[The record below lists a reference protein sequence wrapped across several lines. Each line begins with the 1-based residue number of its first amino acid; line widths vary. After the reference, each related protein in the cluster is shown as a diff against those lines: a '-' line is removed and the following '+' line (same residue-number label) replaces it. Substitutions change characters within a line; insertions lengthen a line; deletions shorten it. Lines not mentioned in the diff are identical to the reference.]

1 MAARGEA
8 QADVEV
14 STLVVP
20 AWRLRW
26 QAPELA
32 LVLGERA
39 VALAAAR
46 RDEVDRLRAESL
58 VVFAHNRLGRGVGI
72 TNRALDA
79 LKAADSAAEH
89 ETAWRLRVELAS
101 SARAVGAPLTG
112 FAAVRPVL
120 QADGVPYAVR
130 AAALVQASEC
140 LVTVGRGDA
149 LLRAFVEADDLVS
162 NDPVLDEDTRL
173 LLRGLQKASAA
184 AQHRRWGDVGGAISA
199 AREGLGLL
207 DQMRDRAADSGQ
219 VRAELTLELAC
230 ALMDS
235 EKMRDASEVAAPLL
249 DLPVR
254 APSANGLGWLRLALA
269 TRLHLPAGRVDEAR
283 TLLQD
288 AAAAAERH
296 QLDSLH
302 AESLLALA
310 HIHELAGEL
319 GDALEALRSAHASER
334 KRARAVY
341 AVRARLAAEFSGV
354 PRQPINLHDQLAVL
368 LGRQYAAPVSA
379 IPAERP
385 EPAADASQGAAAQ
398 QQSRSRRPVPLP
410 SAESARAKRGRRA
423 AEDMTVEGLSAA
435 RAHAADRWR
444 MVQPFG
450 DDPARSDSAPAAEPP
465 EEQRG
470 GRRRA
475 EDRPAA
481 GAPRSDQQ
489 EPSRS
494 EQHQPE
500 QSRAEHTAAPHT
512 LPSHAAPAP
521 AALPPV
527 QQQPAQQ
534 QPAQQ
539 QPAQRQAAQQPAAQ
553 DATTPPQATPQQ
565 PGQHQAAQYQAAQ
578 HQSAQPQP
586 GQHQSAQPQSGQHQS
601 GQHQSG
607 QHQSGQQPTQHP
619 SAPQQPVQQQPTP
632 QQPVQHRPAPQ
643 AEQGRPAPA
652 QNTADGLPP
661 LPPLPFRSDGPA
673 TGTLPAIGLIAAA
686 GAVRSG
692 RRRAAREST
701 ENPPEGTAE
710 TADGPG
716 VLDALKAAGL
726 LQGQRSGGRRRMRDS
741 GDDDTPSTPAE
752 AVAPAPEQRPWPSST
767 PEPQIERNDASR
779 WRVEAPPHLRAD
791 SPASA
796 PEQPVSRPAPFAP
809 AAPEPDEP
817 AMVLPPPPPIPPRAD
832 PADAPTTLYPRLGPD
847 GLPLLPALPDTTGP
861 DGPGASGSRTHRVP
875 EAPQWPEPDELPPL
889 PDPVPDVPEPAQIP
903 DVPEPSLVPDVS
915 EPGPVPP
922 AAEPDQELP
931 PPPAAEGTG
940 TADVFDLAP
949 DGKPRVVDIVV
960 GDPAGEQVSLRATKD
975 LTMAELL
982 AEALVAYET
991 GRRSES
997 AFGEQDDE
1005 SPGGGEVAD
1014 AVDWL
1019 SAVEAAPHSAPVSEI
1034 TDLPPAAEADRT
1046 GSFRPVVPPEG
1057 DNETTL
1063 PIMRVAEPDPS
1074 PFRSWRM
1081 PEQWDRT
1088 TD

>member
-1 MAARGEA
+1 VAARGEA

-58 VVFAHNRLGRGVGI
+58 VVFAHNRLGRGVGV
-72 TNRALDA
+72 TARALDA

-89 ETAWRLRVELAS
+89 ETAWRLRVELAA

-207 DQMRDRAADSGQ
+207 DQMRDQAADSGQ
-219 VRAELTLELAC
+219 VRAELALELAC

-254 APSANGLGWLRLALA
+254 APSANSLGWLRLALA

-283 TLLQD
+283 ALLQD

-354 PRQPINLHDQLAVL
+354 PRQPINLHDQLAAL

-379 IPAERP
+379 IPTERP
-385 EPAADASQGAAAQ
+385 EPPADAPQGAAAQ
-398 QQSRSRRPVPLP
+398 QQSRSRRPVPLPLP

-423 AEDMTVEGLSAA
+423 AEDMTVEGISAA

-444 MVQPFG
+444 MVQPFS
-450 DDPARSDSAPAAEPP
+450 DEPARADSAPAEAAG
-465 EEQRG
+465 EQRG

-481 GAPRSDQQ
+481 GAPRGDQQ
-489 EPSRS
+489 AEPPRT
-494 EQHQPE
+494 ERPQPE
-500 QSRAEHTAAPHT
+500 QGRAEQTASAHTPT
-512 LPSHAAPAP
+512 SHAAPTTSSP
-521 AALPPV
+521 A
-527 QQQPAQQ
+527 QQPGQRQPAQQ
-534 QPAQQ
+534 HAAHAPAAPPRATPEQPAQHQ
-539 QPAQRQAAQQPAAQ
+539 SA
-553 DATTPPQATPQQ
+553 
-565 PGQHQAAQYQAAQ
+565 QHQSAQ

-586 GQHQSAQPQSGQHQS
+586 AQQFG
-601 GQHQSG
+601 
-607 QHQSGQQPTQHP
+607 
-619 SAPQQPVQQQPTP
+619 QQPTP
-632 QQPVQHRPAPQ
+632 QHAGQQQPAHQQTSPQPHQPVHHRAAPQ
-643 AEQGRPAPA
+643 AEPERPAPA
-652 QNTADGLPP
+652 PSATDGLPP
-661 LPPLPFRSDGPA
+661 LPPMPPRSDGPA

-686 GAVRSG
+686 GAMRSG
-692 RRRAAREST
+692 RRRAARESA
-701 ENPPEGTAE
+701 ENPAEDTAE
-710 TADGPG
+710 TGDGPG

-726 LQGQRSGGRRRMRDS
+726 LRAQRSGGRRRMRDS
-741 GDDDTPSTPAE
+741 ADDDTPSAPAE
-752 AVAPAPEQRPWPSST
+752 AVAPEPERRPWPGGS
-767 PEPQIERNDASR
+767 PEPQAERNDPVQ

-791 SPASA
+791 SPAPA
-796 PEQPVSRPAPFAP
+796 PDQRVSRPAPFAP
-809 AAPEPDEP
+809 AAPEPEEP

-832 PADAPTTLYPRLGPD
+832 PADAPTTLHPRLGPD
-847 GLPLLPALPDTTGP
+847 GLPLLPALPDTT
-861 DGPGASGSRTHRVP
+861 DQDWTGASASRTHRVP
-875 EAPQWPEPDELPPL
+875 ETPRWPEPDELPPL
-889 PDPVPDVPEPAQIP
+889 PDPVPTTPEPAQVP
-903 DVPEPSLVPDVS
+903 DVPEPSQVPDVPEPAEVPPVP
-915 EPGPVPP
+915 EPGQEPQSPP
-922 AAEPDQELP
+922 AAEPV
-931 PPPAAEGTG
+931 
-940 TADVFDLAP
+940 DVFDLAP

-991 GRRSES
+991 GRRSEPG
-997 AFGEQDDE
+997 FGEQDDDE
-1005 SPGGGEVAD
+1005 SAGGDEVVD

-1019 SAVEAAPHSAPVSEI
+1019 SAVDVAAQPPSAPVVEI
-1034 TDLPPAAEADRT
+1034 TSLPPAVEADRT
-1046 GSFRPVVPPEG
+1046 GSFRPVVPPES

-1063 PIMRVAEPDPS
+1063 PIMRMPEPDPS